1 MKKIIIIF
9 IREERCQR
17 IFENIFS
24 EKFPKV
30 RPSWLLN
37 KETGYHLELDGYCK
51 KLKLAFEYDG
61 IQHQKYPNPFHR
73 DLSDFNRQRK
83 RDKIK
88 NRRCKSHKVILIRI
102 KYNILDL
109 EEYMRKLKKK
119 GLCLSERGFPSHT

>member
-1 MKKIIIIF
+1 MEKKKF
-9 IREERCQR
+9 IREERCRR
-17 IFENIFS
+17 IFENILS

-37 KETGYHLELDGYCK
+37 KETGCRLELDGYCK

-61 IQHQKYPNPFHR
+61 IQHHKYPNPFHQ
-73 DLSDFNRQRK
+73 DLSDFHRQKK

-102 KYNILDL
+102 KYNILHL
-109 EEYMRKLKKK
+109 EEYIRKKLKKK
-119 GLCLSERGFPSHT
+119 GFISE

>member
-1 MKKIIIIF
+1 MKKKKF
-9 IREERCQR
+9 IREERCRR
-17 IFENIFS
+17 IFENILS

-37 KETGYHLELDGYCK
+37 KETGCRPELDGYCK

-61 IQHQKYPNPFHR
+61 IQHHKYPNPFHR
-73 DLSDFNRQRK
+73 DLSDFHRQRK

-88 NRRCKSHKVILIRI
+88 NRRCKFILIRI

-109 EEYMRKLKKK
+109 EEYVRRELKEK
-119 GLCLSERGFPSHT
+119 GFIFE